1 MVIVFH
7 IILQETEQQPEKIS
21 LRLLRFRPDRIV
33 REIPPTASLQF
44 IISGIISYLQDK
56 V

>member
-7 IILQETEQQPEKIS
+7 IVLKETEQQPEKIS

-33 REIPPTASLQF
+33 RKTPPAASLQF
-44 IISGIISYLQDK
+44 YYTNIKIITTAY